1 MRFLLGIPVVSRTD
15 LLIRALESVQ
25 ALWPHTLVV
34 DNSELSLVPEAW
46 PVPVLRP
53 SVPLTFA
60 QTMNLLSRLAVEQE
74 CDAMLFMHDD
84 AEAVRDT
91 AERLVTMVA
100 AAVRAERRWGVAFT
114 RYDCLAAVSTRM
126 IREVGEWDTVL
137 PQYFCDCDY
146 YRRVQLA
153 GFELIETGLPVEHI
167 DQGSNTVRSDPR
179 REFLNRITFPLYAAY
194 YVRKWGGRPGQ
205 EKFVLPFNGAPLDEP
220 RTGG

>member
-100 AAVRAERRWGVAFT
+100 AAVI
-114 RYDCLAAVSTRM
+114 AAAAL
-126 IREVGEWDTVL
+126 G
-137 PQYFCDCDY
+137 
-146 YRRVQLA
+146 
-153 GFELIETGLPVEHI
+153 
-167 DQGSNTVRSDPR
+167 RSVH
-179 REFLNRITFPLYAAY
+179 A
-194 YVRKWGGRPGQ
+194 V
-205 EKFVLPFNGAPLDEP
+205 
-220 RTGG
+220 